1 MIQFRHD
8 DFVAGPVGTSQ
19 CPREMKGERGH
30 VRAKRDFVRR
40 GVQKIGQRRSC
51 PEDNGVSLDAGGK
64 RPVSI
69 GVVVEQIVAHRI
81 HDRGWNLGAAGSV
94 EVGDRFLAVEAAQS
108 GKMSPDGGNGS
119 HRR

>member
-1 MIQFRHD
+1 
-8 DFVAGPVGTSQ
+8 
-19 CPREMKGERGH
+19 MKGERRH
-30 VRAKRDFVRR
+30 VCAKRDFVRR
-40 GVQKIGQRRSC
+40 SVQKIGQRRSR
-51 PEDNGVSLDAGGK
+51 PDDNGVSLDAGGK

-94 EVGDRFLAVEAAQS
+94 EVGDWFLTMEATQS

-119 HRR
+119 HGR